1 MIKAIQKTGKQLHLN
16 DLGDVTALSQT
27 GRHSTFDSLGIES
40 YYKNVFLGVNYQKPI
55 NQDLSGGELKTNA
68 RLNVHFTILI

>member
-1 MIKAIQKTGKQLHLN
+1 MIKAIQKTGKQLHLK
-16 DLGDVTALSQT
+16 DLSAITALAQT
-27 GRHSTFDSLGIES
+27 GRYSTFGSLGIES

-68 RLNVHFTILI
+68 RLNVNFTILI